1 MAQTD
6 PAGQDP
12 NPDVTFGKFTGLKN
26 TVTAERLANDE
37 LASAV
42 NVEVDD
48 QGQIRRR
55 RGYAKKLSGEFHSL
69 FSAADGTVYGVMN
82 GNLVIINPGY
92 TTQVLKVG
100 ISSDPTAGE
109 TPLSWVQVGDVLYY
123 SSPQDSGKIVNGA
136 VMPWGT
142 LNGAGYWLSPVVNP
156 TPTLAPI
163 KGKLLRNPPHATCMT
178 YWNGRIYMGAG
189 TTLWAT
195 ELYLYDYVDATRSFF
210 QFEGEI
216 TMLGTVTDGIYVG
229 TDQGLWFLTG
239 STLSELKRVPVMD
252 SAVIP
257 GSMVDIPA
265 ELANPPQMGLN
276 MDTEVKI
283 SLAFLTTNGF
293 CVAQDGGQAYNLTE
307 NKFIFPDAARASALW
322 RRQDG
327 INQYVAVTDSEG
339 DPASSARIGDYLD
352 ATIIRAGNWVV
363 ATDGV
368 VIGDSV
374 AVTKV

>member
-1 MAQTD
+1 MAQSD
-6 PAGQDP
+6 QNPQDP
-12 NPDVTFGKFTGLKN
+12 NPDVTFGKFSGLKN
-26 TVTAERLANDE
+26 TVTAERLTNDE
-37 LASAV
+37 LQSAV
-42 NVEVDD
+42 NIEVDD

-55 RGYAKKLSGEFHSL
+55 RGYTKKLSGRFHSL
-69 FSAADGTVYGVMN
+69 FAAEDGTVYGVMN

-92 TTQVLKVG
+92 TTQVLKTG
-100 ISSDPTAGE
+100 LSSDPTAGE
-109 TPLSWVQVGDVLYY
+109 TPLSWVQVGDTLYY
-123 SSPQDSGKIVNGA
+123 SSPQDNGKIVNGVA
-136 VMPWGT
+136 LPWGT
-142 LNGAGYWLSPVVNP
+142 LDGSGYWLSPVVTP
-156 TPTLAPI
+156 TATLAPI
-163 KGKLLRNPPHATCMT
+163 RGKLLRNPPKATCMT

-189 TTLWAT
+189 NVLWAT
-195 ELYLYDYVDATRSFF
+195 ELFLYDVVDATRTFF

-216 TMLGTVTDGIYVG
+216 TVVGTVTDGIYVG

-239 STLSELKRVPVMD
+239 PTIGELKRVPVMD

-265 ELANPPQMGLN
+265 ELANPPQVGLN
-276 MDTEVKI
+276 ADTEVKI

-307 NKFIFPDAARASALW
+307 DKFIFPDAARASALW

-339 DPASSARIGDYLD
+339 DPATSARIGDYLD
-352 ATIIRAGNWVV
+352 ATIIRAGGWSV

-374 AVTKV
+374 AATIV

>member
-136 VMPWGT
+136 VVPWGV
-142 LNGAGYWLSPVVNP
+142 LDGAGYWLSPVVNP

-163 KGKLLRNPPHATCMT
+163 RGKLLRNPPHATCMT

-352 ATIIRAGNWVV
+352 ATIIRAGNWAV